1 MSTTYPDIMTPD
13 QAADYLQVDR
23 ETIYRYIRDG
33 RLNASRIGRSY
44 RIRRQSIEL
53 LLAATSTRP
62 DIQLRTYTDQ
72 QLAEFFE
79 QDQLGVEAS
88 EVVRQWKNIE
98 ASVRADESH

>member
-1 MSTTYPDIMTPD
+1 MSTTDPDILTAK
-13 QAADYLQVDR
+13 QAADYLQVNR

-44 RIRRQSIEL
+44 RIRKQSLDL

-72 QLAEFFE
+72 QLDEFLE
-79 QDQLGVEAS
+79 QDQLDAETRAVIETLGLDGTRIGFDAAS
-88 EVVRQWKNIE
+88 
-98 ASVRADESH
+98 